1 MLPNIVVLLPVEILN
16 LISKFDVMAKFTK
29 EDALR
34 YHAEGRPGK
43 LEVVTTKPHSTQR
56 DLSLAYSPGVAHPCL
71 EIEKNFDD
79 IYKYT
84 SKGNL
89 VAVISNGTAV
99 LGLGDIGA
107 GAGKPVMEGKGFLF
121 KIFADIDVF
130 DIEVDTHDVDSLV
143 ETVKNISVTFGGI
156 NLEDIKAPE
165 CFEVEERLKREVSI
179 PLMHDD
185 QHGTAIICSAGI
197 INALELAGKN
207 LGDVRLVISGAGAAA
222 IACANL
228 IVSLGARKENMVMLD
243 SKGVIRRDR
252 NDLNKYKAAFATDL
266 DLHTLPEAMAGAD
279 IFLGLSLANLVSK
292 EMVRSMA
299 PNPIIFAMANPDPE
313 IPYDEAM
320 AAREDLIMG
329 TGRSDFP
336 NQVNNV
342 LGFPYIFRGALDV
355 RATCINEEMK
365 RAAVYALAGLAKEA
379 VPESVSKAYN
389 VKNLVFGKEYI
400 IPKPLDPRLISTVAP
415 AVAKAAIDSG
425 VARKPID
432 DWDQYK
438 LELSQRLGLDNQL
451 LHGIVVKAKQHPK
464 RIVFAEGNNPKVLRA
479 ANEVLHDGIAIPIL
493 LGNVAEIRQLITENH
508 FDLHTIS
515 IIDPHAKESD
525 EMRESFASLI
535 WEKRRRKGITLE
547 EANEL
552 TYNRNYFGIMMVD
565 TGEADAMISGVTSHY
580 GDVMSPALKLIGPKS
595 GLVHISS
602 MYIVLAKHG
611 PLFFADTSVNL
622 DPDVQT
628 LIETT
633 LLASEEVKKF
643 NIEPVIAMVSYS
655 NFGSVKS
662 SEHTRTLDR
671 VRQTIAFL
679 HQNHP
684 NLTVDG
690 EIQMN
695 FALNKEL
702 RSQKFPFTRLENRD
716 VNTIIFPNLTSGNI
730 AYKLMQEI
738 GGAEV
743 VGPILMGMKK
753 PIHVV
758 PMECSVREIVN
769 MATIA
774 VVDAQ

>member
-1 MLPNIVVLLPVEILN
+1 
-16 LISKFDVMAKFTK
+16 MAKITK

-43 LEVVTTKPHSTQR
+43 LEVVTTKPHTTQR

-71 EIEKNFDD
+71 EIERNFED
-79 IYKYT
+79 IYRYT

-130 DIEVDTHDVDSLV
+130 DIEVETKDIDQFV
-143 ETVKNISVTFGGI
+143 ETVKNIAVTFGGI

-165 CFEVEERLKREVSI
+165 CFEIEERLKREIQI

-197 INALELAGKN
+197 INALELAGKK
-207 LGDVRLVISGAGAAA
+207 LGDAKIVINGAGAAA
-222 IACANL
+222 IACAKL
-228 IVSLGARKENMVMLD
+228 IVSLGAKIENIVMLD
-243 SKGVIRRDR
+243 SKGVLRKDR
-252 NDLNKYKAAFATDL
+252 TDLNKYKLKFSTDL
-266 DLHTLPEAMAGAD
+266 DVNTLEDAMKGVD
-279 IFLGLSLANLVSK
+279 LFLGLSKANVVSK
-292 EMVRSMA
+292 EMVKSMA
-299 PNPIIFAMANPDPE
+299 NNPVIFAMANPDPE
-313 IPYDEAM
+313 ITYDEAM
-320 AAREDLIMG
+320 SVRDDLIMA

-342 LGFPYIFRGALDV
+342 LGFPFIFRGALDV

-365 RAAVYALAGLAKEA
+365 LAAVYALASLAREV
-379 VPESVSKAYN
+379 VPETVSKAYN
-389 VKNLVFGKEYI
+389 VTNLIFGKEYI
-400 IPKPLDPRLISTVAP
+400 IPKPLDPRLITTVAP
-415 AVAKAAIDSG
+415 AVARAAMESG
-425 VARKPID
+425 VARKPITE
-432 DWDQYK
+432 WEQYK

-451 LHGIVVKAKQHPK
+451 LHGIVIKAKQNPK
-464 RIVFAEGNNPKVLRA
+464 KVLFAEGNNLKVLRA
-479 ANEVLHDGIAIPIL
+479 ANEVLHDGIAFPIL
-493 LGNVAEIRQLITENH
+493 LGNVTEIKQLMADNHLDLINVTIVDPHSPETEEIR
-508 FDLHTIS
+508 
-515 IIDPHAKESD
+515 K
-525 EMRESFASLI
+525 SFAGLI
-535 WEKRRRKGITLE
+535 WQKRQRKGITME
-547 EANEL
+547 EAYEL
-552 TYNRNYFGIMMVD
+552 TFNRNYYGIMMVD
-565 TGEADAMISGVTSHY
+565 TGLADAMISGVTSHY
-580 GDVMSPALKLIGPKS
+580 GDVMSPALKLIGPKPNTN
-595 GLVHISS
+595 HISS
-602 MYIVLAKHG
+602 MYVVMTKRG
-611 PLFFADTSVNL
+611 PLFFADTTVNL
-622 DPDVQT
+622 DPEVQT

-633 LLASEEVKKF
+633 LLTAEEVRKF

-671 VRQTIAFL
+671 VRKTIAFF

-684 NLTVDG
+684 ELIVDG

-758 PMECSVREIVN
+758 PIECSVREIVN
-769 MATIA
+769 MTTIA

>member
-1 MLPNIVVLLPVEILN
+1 
-16 LISKFDVMAKFTK
+16 MAKITK

-43 LEVVTTKPHSTQR
+43 LEVVTTKPHTTQR

-71 EIEKNFDD
+71 EIEKNFED

-130 DIEVDTHDVDSLV
+130 DIEVETKDIDQFV
-143 ETVKNISVTFGGI
+143 ETVKNIAVTFGGI

-165 CFEVEERLKREVSI
+165 CFEIEERLKREIQI

-185 QHGTAIICSAGI
+185 QHGTAIICSAGM
-197 INALELAGKN
+197 INALELAGKK
-207 LGDVRLVISGAGAAA
+207 LGEAKIVINGAGAAA
-222 IACANL
+222 IACAKL
-228 IVSLGARKENMVMLD
+228 IVSLGAKRQNMVMLD
-243 SKGVIRRDR
+243 SKGVLRKDR
-252 NDLNKYKAAFATDL
+252 TDLNKYKMKFATTRDVR
-266 DLHTLPEAMAGAD
+266 TLEDAMKGAD
-279 IFLGLSLANLVSK
+279 IFLGLSQANLVSK
-292 EMVRSMA
+292 EMVKSMA
-299 PNPIIFAMANPDPE
+299 INPVIFAMANPDPE

-320 AAREDLIMG
+320 SVRDDLIMA
-329 TGRSDFP
+329 TGRSDYP

-342 LGFPYIFRGALDV
+342 LGFPFIFRGALDV

-365 RAAVYALAGLAKEA
+365 LAAVYALASLAKEV
-379 VPESVSKAYN
+379 VPETVSKAYN
-389 VKNLVFGKEYI
+389 VTNLIFGKDYI
-400 IPKPLDPRLISTVAP
+400 IPKPLDPRLITTVAP
-415 AVAKAAIDSG
+415 AVAKAAMESG
-425 VARKPID
+425 VARRPITE
-432 DWDQYK
+432 WEQYK

-451 LHGIVVKAKQHPK
+451 LHGIGIKAKQNPK
-464 RIVFAEGNNPKVLRA
+464 KVVFAEGNNLKVLRA
-479 ANEVLHDGIAIPIL
+479 ANEVLHDGIAFPVL
-493 LGNVAEIRQLITENH
+493 LGNVAEIKQLIADNH
-508 FDLHTIS
+508 LDLSNVPIV
-515 IIDPHAKESD
+515 DPHSPETEEIRK
-525 EMRESFASLI
+525 SFAGLI
-535 WEKRRRKGITLE
+535 WQKRQRKGITME
-547 EANEL
+547 EAYEL
-552 TYNRNYFGIMMVD
+552 TFNRNYYGIMMVD
-565 TGEADAMISGVTSHY
+565 TGLADAMISGVTSHY
-580 GDVMSPALKLIGPKS
+580 GDVMSPALKLIGPKPNTN
-595 GLVHISS
+595 HISS
-602 MYIVLAKHG
+602 MYVVMTKKG
-611 PLFFADTSVNL
+611 PIFFADTTVNL
-622 DPDVQT
+622 DPEVQT

-633 LLASEEVKKF
+633 LLTAEEVRKF

-684 NLTVDG
+684 ELIVDG

-695 FALNKEL
+695 FALNKEM

-758 PMECSVREIVN
+758 PIECSVREIVN
-769 MATIA
+769 MTTIA

>member
-1 MLPNIVVLLPVEILN
+1 
-16 LISKFDVMAKFTK
+16 MAKITK

-43 LEVVTTKPHSTQR
+43 LEVVTTKPHTTQR

-71 EIEKNFDD
+71 EIEKNFED

-130 DIEVDTHDVDSLV
+130 DIEVETKDIDQFI
-143 ETVKNISVTFGGI
+143 ETVKNIAVTFGGI

-165 CFEVEERLKREVSI
+165 CFEIEERLKREIHI

-197 INALELAGKN
+197 INALELAGKKLDEAKIVMN
-207 LGDVRLVISGAGAAA
+207 GAGAAA
-222 IACANL
+222 IACAKL
-228 IVSLGARKENMVMLD
+228 IVSLGAKNENMVMLD
-243 SKGVIRRDR
+243 SKGVLRKDR
-252 NDLNKYKAAFATDL
+252 TDLNKYKAEFATDR
-266 DLHTLPEAMAGAD
+266 DINTLQDAMNGAD
-279 IFLGLSLANLVSK
+279 IFLGLSQANLVSK
-292 EMVRSMA
+292 EMVKSMA
-299 PNPIIFAMANPDPE
+299 KDPIIFAMANPDPE

-320 AAREDLIMG
+320 SVRDDLIMA

-342 LGFPYIFRGALDV
+342 LGFPFIFRGALDV

-365 RAAVYALAGLAKEA
+365 LAAVYALASLAKEV
-379 VPESVSKAYN
+379 VPETVSKAYN
-389 VKNLVFGKEYI
+389 VTNLIFGKDYI

-415 AVAKAAIDSG
+415 AVAKAAMESG
-425 VARKPID
+425 VARKPVA

-451 LHGIVVKAKQHPK
+451 LHGIVIKAKQNPK
-464 RIVFAEGNNPKVLRA
+464 KVVFAEGNNLKILRA
-479 ANEVLHDGIAIPIL
+479 ANQVLHDGIAFPIL
-493 LGNVAEIRQLITENH
+493 LGNVGEIRQLIADNQL
-508 FDLHTIS
+508 DLITTP
-515 IIDPHAKESD
+515 IIDPHSTETEEIRK
-525 EMRESFASLI
+525 SFAELI
-535 WEKRRRKGITLE
+535 WKKRQRKGITME
-547 EANEL
+547 EAYEL
-552 TYNRNYFGIMMVD
+552 TFNRNYYGIMMVD
-565 TGEADAMISGVTSHY
+565 TGLADAMISGITSHY
-580 GDVMSPALKLIGPKS
+580 GDVMSPALKLIGPKPNTK
-595 GLVHISS
+595 HISS
-602 MYIVLAKHG
+602 MYVVITKRG
-611 PLFFADTSVNL
+611 PLFFADTTVNL

-628 LIETT
+628 LIEIT
-633 LLASEEVKKF
+633 LLTAEEVRKF

-684 NLTVDG
+684 ELIVDG

-695 FALNKEL
+695 FALNKEM
-702 RSQKFPFTRLENRD
+702 RSQKFPFTRLENRE

-758 PMECSVREIVN
+758 PIECSVREIVN
-769 MATIA
+769 MTTIA

>member
-1 MLPNIVVLLPVEILN
+1 
-16 LISKFDVMAKFTK
+16 MAKITK

-43 LEVVTTKPHSTQR
+43 LEVVTTKPHTTQR

-71 EIEKNFDD
+71 EIEKNFED

-107 GAGKPVMEGKGFLF
+107 GAGKPVMEGKGFLC

-130 DIEVDTHDVDSLV
+130 DIEVETKDIDQFI
-143 ETVKNISVTFGGI
+143 ETVKNIAVTFGGI

-165 CFEVEERLKREVSI
+165 CFEIEERLKREIHI

-197 INALELAGKN
+197 INALELAGKKLDEAKIVMN
-207 LGDVRLVISGAGAAA
+207 GAGAAA
-222 IACANL
+222 IACAKL
-228 IVSLGARKENMVMLD
+228 IVSLGAKKENMVMLD
-243 SKGVIRRDR
+243 SKGVLRKDR
-252 NDLNKYKAAFATDL
+252 TDLNKYKAEFATDR
-266 DLHTLPEAMAGAD
+266 DVNTLQDAMNDAD
-279 IFLGLSLANLVSK
+279 IFLGLSQANLVSK
-292 EMVRSMA
+292 EMVKSMA
-299 PNPIIFAMANPDPE
+299 KNPIIFAMANPDPE

-320 AAREDLIMG
+320 SVRDDLIMA

-342 LGFPYIFRGALDV
+342 LGFPFIFRGALDV

-365 RAAVYALAGLAKEA
+365 LAAVYALASLAKEV
-379 VPESVSKAYN
+379 VPETVSKAYN
-389 VKNLVFGKEYI
+389 VANLIFGKEYI
-400 IPKPLDPRLISTVAP
+400 IPKPLDPRLITTVAP
-415 AVAKAAIDSG
+415 AVAKAAMESG
-425 VARKPID
+425 VARKPIE

-451 LHGIVVKAKQHPK
+451 FHGIVIKAKQNPK
-464 RIVFAEGNNPKVLRA
+464 KVVFAEGNNLKILRA
-479 ANEVLHDGIAIPIL
+479 ANEVLHEGIALPVL
-493 LGNVAEIRQLITENH
+493 LGNAEEIKQIIADNH
-508 FDLHTIS
+508 LDLNNVP
-515 IIDPHAKESD
+515 IIDPHSTETEEIRK
-525 EMRESFASLI
+525 SFAELI
-535 WEKRRRKGITLE
+535 WKKRQRKGITME
-547 EANEL
+547 EAYEL
-552 TYNRNYFGIMMVD
+552 TFNRNYYGIMMVD
-565 TGEADAMISGVTSHY
+565 TGLADAMISGITSHY
-580 GDVMSPALKLIGPKS
+580 GDVMSPALKLIGPKQNIN
-595 GLVHISS
+595 HISS
-602 MYIVLAKHG
+602 MYVVMTKRG
-611 PLFFADTSVNL
+611 PLFFADTTVNL

-628 LIETT
+628 LIEIT
-633 LLASEEVKKF
+633 LLTAEEVRKF

-684 NLTVDG
+684 ELIVDG

-695 FALNKEL
+695 FALNKEM
-702 RSQKFPFTRLENRD
+702 RSQKFPFTQLENRD

-758 PMECSVREIVN
+758 PIECSVREIVN
-769 MATIA
+769 MTTIA

>member
-1 MLPNIVVLLPVEILN
+1 
-16 LISKFDVMAKFTK
+16 MAKITK
-29 EDALR
+29 EDALN
-34 YHAEGRPGK
+34 YHSEGRPGK
-43 LEVVTTKPHSTQR
+43 LEVVTTKPHTTQR

-71 EIEKNFDD
+71 EIEKNFED

-130 DIEVDTHDVDSLV
+130 DIEVETKDIDKFV
-143 ETVKNISVTFGGI
+143 ETVKNIAVTFGGI

-165 CFEVEERLKREVSI
+165 CFEIEERLKREIRI

-197 INALELAGKN
+197 INALELAGKKLN
-207 LGDVRLVISGAGAAA
+207 EAKIVVNGAGASA
-222 IACANL
+222 IACTKL
-228 IVSLGARKENMVMLD
+228 IVSLGATKENIVMLD
-243 SKGVIRRDR
+243 SKGAIRTDRD
-252 NDLNKYKAAFATDL
+252 DLNKYKIEFATNRDVRNL
-266 DLHTLPEAMAGAD
+266 EEAMNGAD
-279 IFLGLSLANLVSK
+279 IFLGLSKANVVSK
-292 EMVRSMA
+292 EMVKSMSK
-299 PNPIIFAMANPDPE
+299 NPIVFAMANPDPE

-320 AAREDLIMG
+320 SVREDLIMA

-342 LGFPYIFRGALDV
+342 LGFPFIFRGALDV

-365 RAAVYALAGLAKEA
+365 LAAVYALAGLAKEA

-389 VKNLVFGKEYI
+389 VKNLIFGKEYI
-400 IPKPLDPRLISTVAP
+400 IPKPLDPRLITTVAP
-415 AVAKAAIDSG
+415 AVAKAAMESG
-425 VARKPID
+425 VARNPIE

-438 LELSQRLGLDNQL
+438 FELSQRLGLDNHL
-451 LHGIVVKAKQHPK
+451 FHGIVIKAKQNPK
-464 RIVFAEGNNPKVLRA
+464 KIVFPEGNNLKILRA
-479 ANEVLHDGIAIPIL
+479 ASEVLHDGIAIPVL
-493 LGNVAEIRQLITENH
+493 LGNLDEIRQLIAENH
-508 FDLHTIS
+508 LDLNNTQ
-515 IIDPHAKESD
+515 IIDPRNIGND
-525 EMRESFASLI
+525 EIRNSFAELI
-535 WEKRRRKGITLE
+535 WQKRQRKGITLE
-547 EANEL
+547 EAYEL
-552 TYNRNYFGIMMVD
+552 TFNRNYYGIMMVD
-565 TGEADAMISGVTSHY
+565 TGLADAMISGVTSHY
-580 GDVMSPALKLIGPKS
+580 GEVMSPALKLIGPMPN
-595 GLVHISS
+595 LNHISS
-602 MYIVLAKHG
+602 MYIIMTKRR
-611 PLFFADTSVNL
+611 PLFFADTTVNL

-628 LIETT
+628 LVETT
-633 LLASEEVKKF
+633 LLTADEVRKF

-671 VRQTIAFL
+671 VRQAIAFL

-684 NLTVDG
+684 ELIVDG

-758 PMECSVREIVN
+758 PIECSVREIVN

>member
-1 MLPNIVVLLPVEILN
+1 
-16 LISKFDVMAKFTK
+16 MAKITK

-130 DIEVDTHDVDSLV
+130 DIEIDNKNVDAIV
-143 ETVKNISVTFGGI
+143 ETVKNIAVTFGGI
-156 NLEDIKAPE
+156 NLEDFKAPE
-165 CFEVEERLKREVSI
+165 CFEIEERLKREVQI

-197 INALELAGKN
+197 INALELSGKK
-207 LGDVRLVISGAGAAA
+207 LDEAKIVISGAGAAA

-228 IVSLGARKENMVMLD
+228 IVSLGAKKENLIMLD
-243 SKGVIRRDR
+243 SKGAIRADR
-252 NDLNKYKAAFATDL
+252 TDLNKYKAVFVTQRDVR
-266 DLHTLPEAMAGAD
+266 TLAEAMAGSD
-279 IFLGLSLANLVSK
+279 IFLGLSQANLVSK
-292 EMVRSMA
+292 EMVKSMA
-299 PNPIIFAMANPDPE
+299 KNPIIFAMANPDPE

-320 AAREDLIMG
+320 SVRDDLIMA

-365 RAAVYALAGLAKEA
+365 LAAVYALASLAKEA

-389 VKNLVFGKEYI
+389 VMSLVFGKDYI

-415 AVAKAAIDSG
+415 AVAKAAMDSG
-425 VARKPID
+425 VARKPIT

-438 LELSQRLGLDNQL
+438 LELSQRMGLDNQL
-451 LHGIVVKAKQHPK
+451 LHGLVIKAKQNPK
-464 RIVFAEGNNPKVLRA
+464 TIVFAEGNNPKILRA
-479 ANEVLHDGIAIPIL
+479 ANEVLHDGIAHPVL
-493 LGNVAEIRQLITENH
+493 LGNVDEIKQLIAENH
-508 FDLHTIS
+508 FDFKNVS
-515 IIDPHAKESD
+515 IIDPHSKENTD
-525 EMRESFASLI
+525 IRNSFAGLI
-535 WEKRRRKGITLE
+535 WEKRRRKGVTLE
-547 EANEL
+547 EAYEL
-552 TYNRNYFGIMMVD
+552 TFNRNYFGIMMVD
-565 TGEADAMISGVTSHY
+565 TGMTDAMISGVTSHY
-580 GDVMSPALKLIGPKS
+580 GDVMSPALRLIGPRPN
-595 GLVHISS
+595 LNHISS
-602 MYIVLAKHG
+602 MYIVMTKKG
-611 PLFFADTSVNL
+611 PLFLADTTVNL

-633 LLASEEVKKF
+633 LLTADEVRKF

-662 SEHTRTLDR
+662 SEQTRTLDR
-671 VRQTIAFL
+671 VRQTVDFL
-679 HQNHP
+679 HKNHP
-684 NLTVDG
+684 ELVVDG

-730 AYKLMQEI
+730 AYKLIQEI

-743 VGPILMGMKK
+743 IGPILMGMKK

-758 PMECSVREIVN
+758 PTECSVREIVN
-769 MATIA
+769 MITIA

>member
-1 MLPNIVVLLPVEILN
+1 
-16 LISKFDVMAKFTK
+16 MAKITK

-43 LEVVTTKPHSTQR
+43 LEVVTTKPHTTQR

-130 DIEVDTHDVDSLV
+130 DIEVDTKDIDKFV
-143 ETVKNISVTFGGI
+143 ETVKNIAVTFGGI

-165 CFEVEERLKREVSI
+165 CFEIEERLKGELQI

-185 QHGTAIICSAGI
+185 QHGTAIISSAGI
-197 INALELAGKN
+197 INSLELSGKKLN
-207 LGDVRLVISGAGAAA
+207 EAIIVINGAGAAA
-222 IACANL
+222 IACTKL
-228 IVSLGARKENMVMLD
+228 IVSLGAKLENIIMLD
-243 SKGVIRRDR
+243 SKGAIRKDR
-252 NDLNKYKAAFATDL
+252 TDLNKYKIEFATDRNVR
-266 DLHTLPEAMAGAD
+266 TLSDALTGAD
-279 IFLGLSLANLVSK
+279 IFMGLSQANLVSQ

-299 PNPIIFAMANPDPE
+299 KNPIIFAMANPDPE
-313 IPYDEAM
+313 ISYDEAM
-320 AAREDLIMG
+320 ASRTDLIMA
-329 TGRSDFP
+329 TGRSDYP

-365 RAAVYALAGLAKEA
+365 LAAVYALASLAKEP

-389 VKNLVFGKEYI
+389 VKNLIFGKDYI
-400 IPKPLDPRLISTVAP
+400 IPKPLDPRLLTTVAP
-415 AVAKAAIDSG
+415 AVAKAAMDSG
-425 VARKPID
+425 VARKPIA

-451 LHGIVVKAKQHPK
+451 FHGIVIKAKQNPK
-464 RIVFAEGNNPKVLRA
+464 KIVFAEGNNLKILRA
-479 ANEVLHDGIAIPIL
+479 ANEVLHEGIAIPVL
-493 LGNVAEIRQLITENH
+493 LGNVEEIKQLIAENH
-508 FDLHTIS
+508 LDLNGTQ
-515 IIDPHAKESD
+515 IIDPHSGENEKI
-525 EMRESFASLI
+525 RKSFAELI
-535 WEKRRRKGITLE
+535 YSKRQRKGITMA
-547 EANEL
+547 EAYEL
-552 TYNRNYFGIMMVD
+552 TFNRNYYGIMMVD
-565 TGEADAMISGVTSHY
+565 EGLADAMISGVTSHY
-580 GDVMSPALKLIGPKS
+580 GDVISPALKLIGP
-595 GLVHISS
+595 GPNLNHISS
-602 MYIVLAKHG
+602 MNIVMTKRG
-611 PLFFADTSVNL
+611 PLFFADTTVNI

-633 LLASEEVKKF
+633 LLTAEEVRKF

-655 NFGSVKS
+655 NFGSVPS
-662 SEHTRTLDR
+662 SEHTRTLER

-679 HQNHP
+679 HKNHP
-684 NLTVDG
+684 ELIVDG

-716 VNTIIFPNLTSGNI
+716 VNTIIFPSLTAGNI
-730 AYKLMQEI
+730 AFKMMYEI

-758 PMECSVREIVN
+758 PTECSVREIVN
-769 MATIA
+769 MTTIA

>member
-1 MLPNIVVLLPVEILN
+1 
-16 LISKFDVMAKFTK
+16 MAKITK

-130 DIEVDTHDVDSLV
+130 DIEVDTHNVDALV
-143 ETVKNISVTFGGI
+143 ETVKNIAVTFGGI

-197 INALELAGKN
+197 MNALELAGKKLN
-207 LGDVRLVISGAGAAA
+207 EAKIVISGAGAAA

-243 SKGVIRRDR
+243 SKGAIRADR
-252 NDLNKYKAAFATDL
+252 TDLNKYKAAFATNRNIR
-266 DLHTLPEAMAGAD
+266 TLPEAMKDAD
-279 IFLGLSLANLVSK
+279 IFLGLSQANLVSK
-292 EMVRSMA
+292 DMVRSMA
-299 PNPIIFAMANPDPE
+299 ANPVIFAMANPDPE

-320 AAREDLIMG
+320 EARSDLIMG

-365 RAAVYALAGLAKEA
+365 LAAAYALANLAKEV

-389 VKNLVFGKEYI
+389 VTNLIFGKEYI
-400 IPKPLDPRLISTVAP
+400 IPKPLDPRLIYTVAP
-415 AVAKAAIDSG
+415 AVAKAAMDTG
-425 VARKPID
+425 VARKPIE
-432 DWDQYK
+432 DWEQYK
-438 LELSQRLGLDNQL
+438 LELSQRLGLENQL
-451 LHGIVVKAKQHPK
+451 LHGLVIKARQNPK
-464 RIVFAEGNNPKVLRA
+464 KVVFAEGNNPKVLRA

-493 LGNVAEIRQLITENH
+493 LGNEKEIRQLIAENH
-508 FDLHTIS
+508 FELNS
-515 IIDPHAKESD
+515 VEIIDTHSAEVA
-525 EMRESFASLI
+525 ETRNLFASLI
-535 WEKRRRKGITLE
+535 WEKRRRKGITQE

-552 TYNRNYFGIMMVD
+552 TFNRNYFGILMVD
-565 TGEADAMISGVTSHY
+565 TGFADAMISGVTSHY
-580 GDVMSPALKLIGPKS
+580 GDVVSPALKIIGPRP
-595 GLVHISS
+595 GLNHISS
-602 MYIVLAKHG
+602 MYIVMTKRG
-611 PLFFADTSVNL
+611 PLFFADTTVNL

-628 LIETT
+628 LVETT
-633 LLASEEVKKF
+633 LLTSEEVKKF

-671 VRQTIAFL
+671 VRQTIAYL
-679 HQNHP
+679 HENHP
-684 NLTVDG
+684 DLCVDG

-743 VGPILMGMKK
+743 VGPILMGMEK

-769 MATIA
+769 MTTIA

>member
-1 MLPNIVVLLPVEILN
+1 
-16 LISKFDVMAKFTK
+16 MAKITK

-34 YHAEGRPGK
+34 YHTEGRPGK
-43 LEVVTTKPHSTQR
+43 LEVVPTKPHTTQR
-56 DLSLAYSPGVAHPCL
+56 DLSLAYSPGVAYPCL
-71 EIEKNFDD
+71 EINQNFED

-107 GAGKPVMEGKGFLF
+107 GAGKPVMEGKGLLF

-130 DIEVDTHDVDSLV
+130 DIEVETHDIDQFV
-143 ETVKNISVTFGGI
+143 ETVKNIAVTFGGI

-165 CFEVEERLKREVSI
+165 CFEVEERLKREIQI

-197 INALELAGKN
+197 INALELAGKK
-207 LGDVRLVISGAGAAA
+207 LDESKIVINGAGAAA
-222 IACANL
+222 IACAKL
-228 IVSLGARKENMVMLD
+228 ILSLGAKRDHIVMLD
-243 SKGVIRRDR
+243 SKGVLRKDR
-252 NDLNKYKAAFATDL
+252 TDLNKYKIEFATGQDMN
-266 DLHTLPEAMAGAD
+266 TLEEAMSGAD
-279 IFLGLSLANLVSK
+279 IFLGLSKANVVSR

-299 PNPIIFAMANPDPE
+299 KNPIVFAMANPDPE
-313 IPYDEAM
+313 ISYDEAM
-320 AAREDLIMG
+320 SSRDDLIMA

-365 RAAVYALAGLAKEA
+365 LAAVCALASLAKEA
-379 VPESVSKAYN
+379 VPETVSKAYN
-389 VKNLVFGKEYI
+389 VTNLVFGKDYI

-415 AVAKAAIDSG
+415 AVAKAAMESG

-432 DWDQYK
+432 DWNQYK

-451 LHGIVVKAKQHPK
+451 FHGIVVKAKQNPK
-464 RIVFAEGNNPKVLRA
+464 KIVFAEGNNLKVLRA
-479 ANEVLHDGIAIPIL
+479 ANEVFHDGIALPVL
-493 LGNVAEIRQLITENH
+493 LGNAEEIKQLIAIH
-508 FDLHTIS
+508 HLDLIKTP
-515 IIDPHAKESD
+515 IIDPHSAEAD
-525 EMRESFASLI
+525 DLRNSFAGLI
-535 WEKRRRKGITLE
+535 WKKRQRKGITLE
-547 EANEL
+547 EAYEL
-552 TYNRNYFGIMMVD
+552 TFNRNYFGILMVD
-565 TGEADAMISGVTSHY
+565 TGLADAMISGVTSHY
-580 GDVMSPALKLIGPKS
+580 GDVISPALRLIGPRPN
-595 GLVHISS
+595 LNHISS
-602 MYIVLAKHG
+602 MYVVMTKKG
-611 PLFFADTSVNL
+611 PLFFADTTVNL
-622 DPDVQT
+622 DPDIQT
-628 LIETT
+628 LVETT
-633 LLASEEVKKF
+633 LLTAEEVRKF

-662 SEHTRTLDR
+662 SEHTRSLDR
-671 VRQTIAFL
+671 VRQTIAIL
-679 HQNHP
+679 HKDHP
-684 NLTVDG
+684 ELTVDG

-702 RSQKFPFTRLENRD
+702 RSQKFPFTLLENRD

-730 AYKLMQEI
+730 AYKMMQEI

-743 VGPILMGMKK
+743 VGPILMGMNK

-758 PMECSVREIVN
+758 PTECSVREIVN
-769 MATIA
+769 MTTIA

>member
-1 MLPNIVVLLPVEILN
+1 
-16 LISKFDVMAKFTK
+16 MAKITK

-43 LEVVTTKPHSTQR
+43 LEVVTTKPHTTQR

-71 EIEKNFDD
+71 EIEKNFED
-79 IYKYT
+79 IYRYT

-130 DIEVDTHDVDSLV
+130 DIEVETKDIDQFV
-143 ETVKNISVTFGGI
+143 ETVKNIAVTFGGI

-165 CFEVEERLKREVSI
+165 CFEIEERLKREIQI

-197 INALELAGKN
+197 INALELAGKK
-207 LGDVRLVISGAGAAA
+207 LGDAKIVINGAGAAA

-228 IVSLGARKENMVMLD
+228 IVSLGAKIENIVMLD
-243 SKGVIRRDR
+243 SKGVLRKDR
-252 NDLNKYKAAFATDL
+252 TDLNKYKLKFSTDL
-266 DLHTLPEAMAGAD
+266 DVNTLEDAMKGVD
-279 IFLGLSLANLVSK
+279 LFLGLSKANVVTK
-292 EMVRSMA
+292 EMVNSMA
-299 PNPIIFAMANPDPE
+299 NNPVIFAMANPDPE
-313 IPYDEAM
+313 ITYDEAM
-320 AAREDLIMG
+320 SVRDDLIMA

-342 LGFPYIFRGALDV
+342 LGFPFIFRGALDV

-365 RAAVYALAGLAKEA
+365 LAAVYALASLAREV
-379 VPESVSKAYN
+379 VPETVSKAYN
-389 VKNLVFGKEYI
+389 VPNLIFGKEYI
-400 IPKPLDPRLISTVAP
+400 IPKPLDPRLITTVAP
-415 AVAKAAIDSG
+415 AVARAAMESG
-425 VARKPID
+425 VARRPIE
-432 DWDQYK
+432 DWEQYK

-451 LHGIVVKAKQHPK
+451 LHGIVIKAKQNPK
-464 RIVFAEGNNPKVLRA
+464 KVVFAEGNNLKVLRA
-479 ANEVLHDGIAIPIL
+479 ANEVLHDGIAFPIL
-493 LGNVAEIRQLITENH
+493 LGSVAEIKQLIADNH
-508 FDLHTIS
+508 LDLNNVPIV
-515 IIDPHAKESD
+515 DPHSPETEEIRK
-525 EMRESFASLI
+525 SFAGLI
-535 WEKRRRKGITLE
+535 WQKRQRKGITME
-547 EANEL
+547 EAYEL
-552 TYNRNYFGIMMVD
+552 TFNRNYYGIMMVD
-565 TGEADAMISGVTSHY
+565 TGLADAMISGVTSHY
-580 GDVMSPALKLIGPKS
+580 GDVMSPALKLIGPKPNTN
-595 GLVHISS
+595 HISS
-602 MYIVLAKHG
+602 MYVVMTKKG
-611 PLFFADTSVNL
+611 PLFFADTTVNL
-622 DPDVQT
+622 DPEVQT

-633 LLASEEVKKF
+633 LLTAEEVRKF

-671 VRQTIAFL
+671 VRKTIAFL

-684 NLTVDG
+684 ELIVDG

-702 RSQKFPFTRLENRD
+702 RSRKFPFTRLENRD

-730 AYKLMQEI
+730 AFKLMQEI
-738 GGAEV
+738 GGTEV
-743 VGPILMGMKK
+743 VDPILMGMKK

-758 PMECSVREIVN
+758 PIECSVREIVN
-769 MATIA
+769 MTTIA

>member
-1 MLPNIVVLLPVEILN
+1 
-16 LISKFDVMAKFTK
+16 MAKITK

-71 EIEKNFDD
+71 EIEKNFED

-130 DIEVDTHDVDSLV
+130 DIEVETKDIDQFV
-143 ETVKNISVTFGGI
+143 ETVKNIAVTFGGI
-156 NLEDIKAPE
+156 NLEDMKAPE
-165 CFEVEERLKREVSI
+165 CFEIEERLKREIQI

-197 INALELAGKN
+197 LNALELSGKKLN
-207 LGDVRLVISGAGAAA
+207 EVKIVMNGAGAAA

-228 IVSLGARKENMVMLD
+228 IVSLGAKIENIVMLD
-243 SKGVIRRDR
+243 SKGVLRKDR
-252 NDLNKYKAAFATDL
+252 TDLNNYKLKFATAL
-266 DLHTLPEAMAGAD
+266 DVRTLDDALKGAD
-279 IFLGLSLANLVSK
+279 LFLGLSKADVVTK
-292 EMVRSMA
+292 EMVKSMA
-299 PNPIIFAMANPDPE
+299 KNPIIFAMANPDPE
-313 IPYDEAM
+313 ITYDEAM
-320 AAREDLIMG
+320 SVRDDLIMA

-365 RAAVYALAGLAKEA
+365 LAAVYALASLAKEV
-379 VPESVSKAYN
+379 VPETVSKAYN
-389 VKNLVFGKEYI
+389 VTNLIFGRDYI
-400 IPKPLDPRLISTVAP
+400 IPKPLDPRLITTVAP
-415 AVAKAAIDSG
+415 AVARAAMESG
-425 VARKPID
+425 VARRPIE
-432 DWDQYK
+432 DWGQYK

-451 LHGIVVKAKQHPK
+451 LHGIVIKAKQNPK
-464 RIVFAEGNNPKVLRA
+464 KVVFAEGNNLKVLRA
-479 ANEVLHDGIAIPIL
+479 ANEVLHDGIAFPIL
-493 LGNVAEIRQLITENH
+493 LGNVAEIKQLIADNH
-508 FDLHTIS
+508 LDLNSVPIL
-515 IIDPHAKESD
+515 DPHSPETEDIRK
-525 EMRESFASLI
+525 SFAGLI
-535 WEKRRRKGITLE
+535 WQKRQRKGLTLE
-547 EANEL
+547 EAYEL
-552 TYNRNYFGIMMVD
+552 TFNRNYYGIMMVD
-565 TGEADAMISGVTSHY
+565 TGLADAMISGVTSHY
-580 GDVMSPALKLIGPKS
+580 GDVMSPALKLIGPKPNTN
-595 GLVHISS
+595 HISS
-602 MYIVLAKHG
+602 MYVVMTKKG
-611 PLFFADTSVNL
+611 PLFFADTTVNL
-622 DPDVQT
+622 DPEVQT

-633 LLASEEVKKF
+633 LLTAEEVRKF

-671 VRQTIAFL
+671 VRKTIAFL

-684 NLTVDG
+684 ELIVDG

-695 FALNKEL
+695 FALNKEM
-702 RSQKFPFTRLENRD
+702 RSQKFPFTQLENRD

-758 PMECSVREIVN
+758 PIECSVREIVN
-769 MATIA
+769 MTTIA

>member
-1 MLPNIVVLLPVEILN
+1 
-16 LISKFDVMAKFTK
+16 MAKITK

-34 YHAEGRPGK
+34 YHFEGRPGK
-43 LEVVTTKPHSTQR
+43 LEVITTKPHTTQR

-84 SKGNL
+84 AKGNL

-130 DIEVDTHDVDSLV
+130 DIEVDTKNIDQFVD
-143 ETVKNISVTFGGI
+143 TVKNIAVTFGGI

-165 CFEVEERLKREVSI
+165 CFEIEERLKRELQI

-185 QHGTAIICSAGI
+185 QHGTAIISSAGI
-197 INALELAGKN
+197 INSLELSGKKLN
-207 LGDVRLVISGAGAAA
+207 EAKMVINGAGASA
-222 IACANL
+222 IACSKL
-228 IVSLGARKENMVMLD
+228 IVSLGARRENMVMLD
-243 SKGVIRRDR
+243 SKGVLRKDR
-252 NDLNKYKAAFATDL
+252 TDLNKYKTEFATDR
-266 DLHTLPEAMAGAD
+266 DIRTLAEAMKGAD
-279 IFLGLSLANLVSK
+279 IFLGLSQANIVSK
-292 EMVRSMA
+292 EMVQSMA
-299 PNPIIFAMANPDPE
+299 KNPIVFAMANPDPE
-313 IPYDEAM
+313 IPYDDAM
-320 AAREDLIMG
+320 SSRDDLIMA
-329 TGRSDFP
+329 TGRSDYP

-365 RAAVYALAGLAKEA
+365 LAAVYALAGLAKEA

-389 VKNLVFGKEYI
+389 VQNLIFGKDYI
-400 IPKPLDPRLISTVAP
+400 IPKPLDPRLLTTVAP
-415 AVAKAAIDSG
+415 AVAKAAMDSG
-425 VARKPID
+425 VARKPIE
-432 DWDQYK
+432 DWNQYK
-438 LELSQRLGLDNQL
+438 LELGQRLGLDNQL
-451 LHGIVVKAKQHPK
+451 FHGIVIKAKQNPK
-464 RIVFAEGNNPKVLRA
+464 KVVFAEGNNLKVLRA
-479 ANEVLHDGIAIPIL
+479 ANELFHEGIAIPVL
-493 LGNVAEIRQLITENH
+493 LGNVDEIKQLIAENH
-508 FDLHTIS
+508 LDLNGTPIY
-515 IIDPHAKESD
+515 DPHSISSNEL
-525 EMRESFASLI
+525 RRSFADLI
-535 WEKRRRKGITLE
+535 WKKRQRKGVNLE
-547 EANEL
+547 EAYEL
-552 TYNRNYFGIMMVD
+552 TFNRNYFGIMMVD
-565 TGEADAMISGVTSHY
+565 TGLADAMISGVTSHY
-580 GDVMSPALKLIGPKS
+580 GDVMSPALRLIGPKP
-595 GLVHISS
+595 GIKHISS
-602 MYIVLAKHG
+602 VYIVMTKRG
-611 PLFFADTSVNL
+611 PLFFADTTVNL

-633 LLASEEVKKF
+633 LLTADQVKKF

-655 NFGSVKS
+655 NFGSVPS
-662 SEHTRTLDR
+662 TEHTRTLDR
-671 VRQTIAFL
+671 VRQSVEFL

-684 NLTVDG
+684 ELIVDG

-730 AYKLMQEI
+730 AYKMMYEI

-743 VGPILMGMKK
+743 VGPILMGMNK
-753 PIHVV
+753 PILVV
-758 PMECSVREIVN
+758 PTECSVREIVN
-769 MATIA
+769 MTTIA

>member
-1 MLPNIVVLLPVEILN
+1 
-16 LISKFDVMAKFTK
+16 MAKLTK

-34 YHAEGRPGK
+34 YHTEGRPGK
-43 LEVVTTKPHSTQR
+43 LEVVPTKPHTTQR
-56 DLSLAYSPGVAHPCL
+56 DLSLAYSPGVAYPCL
-71 EIEKNFDD
+71 EINQNFED

-107 GAGKPVMEGKGFLF
+107 GAGKPVMEGKGLLF

-130 DIEVDTHDVDSLV
+130 DIEVETKDIDRFV
-143 ETVKNISVTFGGI
+143 ETVKNIAVTFGGI

-165 CFEVEERLKREVSI
+165 CFEIEERLKREIQI

-197 INALELAGKN
+197 INALELSGKKLN
-207 LGDVRLVISGAGAAA
+207 EAKIVINGAGAAA

-228 IVSLGARKENMVMLD
+228 IVSLGANRKNMVMLD
-243 SKGVIRRDR
+243 SKGVLRKDR
-252 NDLNKYKAAFATDL
+252 TDLNKYKMEFVTDR
-266 DLHTLPEAMAGAD
+266 DVRTLAEAMNGAD
-279 IFLGLSLANLVSK
+279 IFLGLSQANVVSK
-292 EMVRSMA
+292 EMVQSMA
-299 PNPIIFAMANPDPE
+299 KNPIVFAMANPNPE
-313 IPYDEAM
+313 ITYEEAM
-320 AAREDLIMG
+320 SSRDDLIMA
-329 TGRSDFP
+329 TGRSDYP

-365 RAAVYALAGLAKEA
+365 LAAVYALAGLAKEV
-379 VPESVSKAYN
+379 VPETVSKAYN
-389 VKNLVFGKEYI
+389 VMNLIFGKDYI
-400 IPKPLDPRLISTVAP
+400 IPKPLDPRLITTVAP
-415 AVAKAAIDSG
+415 AVAKAAMESG
-425 VARKPID
+425 VARRPIH
-432 DWDQYK
+432 DWNQYK

-451 LHGIVVKAKQHPK
+451 FHGIVIKAKQNPK
-464 RIVFAEGNNPKVLRA
+464 KIVFAEGNNLKVLRA
-479 ANEVLHDGIAIPIL
+479 ANEVLHEGIALPVL
-493 LGNVAEIRQLITENH
+493 LGNKEEIKQLIADNH
-508 FDLHTIS
+508 LDLNNTS
-515 IIDPHAKESD
+515 IIDPHSNRSD
-525 EMRESFASLI
+525 ETRKSFAELI
-535 WEKRRRKGITLE
+535 WKKRQRKGVTLE
-547 EANEL
+547 EAYEL
-552 TYNRNYFGIMMVD
+552 TFHRNYYGIMMVD
-565 TGEADAMISGVTSHY
+565 TGLADAMISGVTSHY
-580 GDVMSPALKLIGPKS
+580 GDVMSPALKLIGPKPNIN
-595 GLVHISS
+595 HISS
-602 MYIVLAKHG
+602 MYIVMTKKG
-611 PLFFADTSVNL
+611 PLFFADTTVNL

-633 LLASEEVKKF
+633 LMTADEVRKF

-655 NFGSVKS
+655 NFGSVQS

-684 NLTVDG
+684 ELIVDG

-702 RSQKFPFTRLENRD
+702 RSQKFPFSRLENRD

-730 AYKLMQEI
+730 AYKMMYEI

-758 PMECSVREIVN
+758 PIECSVREIVH
-769 MATIA
+769 MTTIA

>member
-1 MLPNIVVLLPVEILN
+1 MTKI
-16 LISKFDVMAKFTK
+16 TK

-34 YHAEGRPGK
+34 YHTEGRPGK
-43 LEVVTTKPHSTQR
+43 LEVVTTKPHTTQR
-56 DLSLAYSPGVAHPCL
+56 DLSLAYSPGVAYPCL
-71 EIEKNFDD
+71 EINQNFDD

-130 DIEVDTHDVDSLV
+130 DIEVDTKDIDQFVQ
-143 ETVKNISVTFGGI
+143 TVKNIAVTFGGI

-165 CFEVEERLKREVSI
+165 CFEIEERLKRELQI

-185 QHGTAIICSAGI
+185 QHGTAIISSAGI
-197 INALELAGKN
+197 INSLELSGKKLN
-207 LGDVRLVISGAGAAA
+207 DAKIVINGAGAAA
-222 IACANL
+222 IACTKL
-228 IVSLGARKENMVMLD
+228 IISLGANRENIIMLD
-243 SKGVIRRDR
+243 SKGALRKDR
-252 NDLNKYKAAFATDL
+252 TDLNKYKIEFATNRDVK
-266 DLHTLPEAMAGAD
+266 TLADALTGAD
-279 IFLGLSLANLVSK
+279 IFLGLSQANVVNK
-292 EMVRSMA
+292 EMVQSMA
-299 PNPIIFAMANPDPE
+299 KNPIVFAMANPNPE
-313 IPYDEAM
+313 ISYDDAM
-320 AAREDLIMG
+320 SVRNDLIMA
-329 TGRSDFP
+329 TGRSDYP

-365 RAAVYALAGLAKEA
+365 LAAVYALAGLAKEV

-389 VKNLVFGKEYI
+389 VQNLVFGKDYI
-400 IPKPLDPRLISTVAP
+400 IPKPLDPRLLTTVAP
-415 AVAKAAIDSG
+415 AVAKAAMDSG

-432 DWDQYK
+432 DWNQYK

-451 LHGIVVKAKQHPK
+451 FNGIVIKAKQNPK
-464 RIVFAEGNNPKVLRA
+464 KIVFAEGNNLKVLRA
-479 ANEVLHDGIAIPIL
+479 ANEVLHEGIAIPIL
-493 LGNVAEIRQLITENH
+493 LGNVEEIKLLIADNH
-508 FDLHTIS
+508 LDLNGTL
-515 IIDPHAKESD
+515 IIDPHSNEHDKT
-525 EMRESFASLI
+525 RKSFASLI
-535 WEKRRRKGITLE
+535 YTKRQRKGVTMA
-547 EANEL
+547 EAYEM
-552 TYNRNYFGIMMVD
+552 TFNRNYYGIMMVD
-565 TGEADAMISGVTSHY
+565 SGLADGMISGVTTHY
-580 GDVMSPALKLIGPKS
+580 QDVISPALKLIGPKPN
-595 GLVHISS
+595 LNHISS
-602 MYIVLAKHG
+602 MNIVMTKRG
-611 PLFFADTSVNL
+611 PIFFADTTVNL

-628 LIETT
+628 LIDTT
-633 LLASEEVKKF
+633 LMTAEEVRKF

-655 NFGSVKS
+655 NFGSVKL
-662 SEHTRTLDR
+662 SEHTKTLER
-671 VRQTIAFL
+671 VRQTVTFL

-684 NLTVDG
+684 ELIVDG

-702 RSQKFPFTRLENRD
+702 RSQKFPFTLLENRD
-716 VNTIIFPNLTSGNI
+716 VNTIIFPSLTAGNI
-730 AYKLMQEI
+730 AFKMMYEI

-758 PMECSVREIVN
+758 PTECSVREIVN
-769 MATIA
+769 MTTIA

>member
-1 MLPNIVVLLPVEILN
+1 
-16 LISKFDVMAKFTK
+16 MAKITK

-34 YHAEGRPGK
+34 YHFEGRPGK
-43 LEVVTTKPHSTQR
+43 LEVITTKPHTTQR

-84 SKGNL
+84 AKGNL

-130 DIEVDTHDVDSLV
+130 DIEVDTKDIDQFVD
-143 ETVKNISVTFGGI
+143 TVKNIAVTFGGI

-165 CFEVEERLKREVSI
+165 CFEIEERLKRELQI

-185 QHGTAIICSAGI
+185 QHGTAIISSAGI
-197 INALELAGKN
+197 INSLELSNKK
-207 LGDVRLVISGAGAAA
+207 LGEAKIVINGAGAAA
-222 IACANL
+222 IACSKL
-228 IVSLGARKENMVMLD
+228 IISLGAKRENMVMLD
-243 SKGVIRRDR
+243 SKGVLRKDR
-252 NDLNKYKAAFATDL
+252 TDLNKYKIEFATNRDIR
-266 DLHTLPEAMAGAD
+266 TLAEAMKGAD
-279 IFLGLSLANLVSK
+279 IFLGLSQANIVSK
-292 EMVRSMA
+292 EMVKSMA
-299 PNPIIFAMANPDPE
+299 NNPIVFAMANPDPE
-313 IPYDEAM
+313 IAYDDAM
-320 AAREDLIMG
+320 SSRDDLIMA
-329 TGRSDFP
+329 TGRSDYP

-365 RAAVYALAGLAKEA
+365 LAAVYALAGLAKEA

-389 VKNLVFGKEYI
+389 VQNLIFGKDYI
-400 IPKPLDPRLISTVAP
+400 IPKPLDPRLLTTVAP
-415 AVAKAAIDSG
+415 AVAKAAMDSG
-425 VARKPID
+425 VARKPIE
-432 DWDQYK
+432 DWNQYK

-451 LHGIVVKAKQHPK
+451 FHGIVIKAKQNPK
-464 RIVFAEGNNPKVLRA
+464 KVVFAEGNNLKVLRA
-479 ANEVLHDGIAIPIL
+479 ANELLHEGIAVPVL
-493 LGNVAEIRQLITENH
+493 LGNEEEIKQLIAENH
-508 FDLHTIS
+508 LDLNGTPIY
-515 IIDPHAKESD
+515 DPHSMSSN
-525 EMRESFASLI
+525 EMRRTFADLI
-535 WEKRRRKGITLE
+535 WKKRQRKGVNLE
-547 EANEL
+547 EAYEF
-552 TYNRNYFGIMMVD
+552 TFNRNYFGIMMVD
-565 TGEADAMISGVTSHY
+565 TGLADAMISGVTSHY
-580 GDVMSPALKLIGPKS
+580 GDVMSPALRLIGPKS
-595 GLVHISS
+595 NIKHISS
-602 MYIVLAKHG
+602 VYIVMTKRG
-611 PLFFADTSVNL
+611 PLFFADTTVNL

-633 LLASEEVKKF
+633 LLTADQVRKF

-655 NFGSVKS
+655 NFGSVPS
-662 SEHTRTLDR
+662 TEHSQTLDR
-671 VRQTIAFL
+671 VRQSVAFL

-684 NLTVDG
+684 ELIVDG

-730 AYKLMQEI
+730 AYKMMYEI

-743 VGPILMGMKK
+743 VGPILMGMNK
-753 PIHVV
+753 PILVV
-758 PMECSVREIVN
+758 PTECSVRDIVN
-769 MATIA
+769 MTTIA

>member
-1 MLPNIVVLLPVEILN
+1 
-16 LISKFDVMAKFTK
+16 MAKITK

-43 LEVVTTKPHSTQR
+43 LEVVTTKPHTTQR

-71 EIEKNFDD
+71 EIEKNFED
-79 IYKYT
+79 IYRYT

-130 DIEVDTHDVDSLV
+130 DIEVETKDIDQFV
-143 ETVKNISVTFGGI
+143 ETVKNIAVTFGGI

-165 CFEVEERLKREVSI
+165 CFEIEERLKREIQI

-197 INALELAGKN
+197 INALELAGKK
-207 LGDVRLVISGAGAAA
+207 LGEAKIVINGAGAAA

-228 IVSLGARKENMVMLD
+228 IVSLGAKIENIVMLD
-243 SKGVIRRDR
+243 SKGVLRKDR
-252 NDLNKYKAAFATDL
+252 TDLNKYKLKFSTDL
-266 DLHTLPEAMAGAD
+266 DVNTLEDAMKGVD
-279 IFLGLSLANLVSK
+279 LFLGLSKANVVTK
-292 EMVRSMA
+292 EMVNSMA
-299 PNPIIFAMANPDPE
+299 NNPVIFAMANPDPE
-313 IPYDEAM
+313 ITYDEAM
-320 AAREDLIMG
+320 SVRDDLIMA

-342 LGFPYIFRGALDV
+342 LGFPFIFRGALDV

-365 RAAVYALAGLAKEA
+365 LAAVYALASLAREV
-379 VPESVSKAYN
+379 VPETVSKAYN
-389 VKNLVFGKEYI
+389 VPNLIFGKEYI
-400 IPKPLDPRLISTVAP
+400 IPKPLDPRLITTVAP
-415 AVAKAAIDSG
+415 AVARAAMESG
-425 VARKPID
+425 VARRPIE
-432 DWDQYK
+432 DWEQYK

-451 LHGIVVKAKQHPK
+451 LHGIVIKAKQNPK
-464 RIVFAEGNNPKVLRA
+464 KVVFAEGNNLKVLRA
-479 ANEVLHDGIAIPIL
+479 ANEVLHDGIAFPIL
-493 LGNVAEIRQLITENH
+493 LGSVAEIKQLIADNH
-508 FDLHTIS
+508 LDLNNVPIV
-515 IIDPHAKESD
+515 DPHSPETEEIRK
-525 EMRESFASLI
+525 SFAGLI
-535 WEKRRRKGITLE
+535 WQKRQRKGITME
-547 EANEL
+547 EAYEL
-552 TYNRNYFGIMMVD
+552 TFNRNYYGIMMVD
-565 TGEADAMISGVTSHY
+565 TGLADAMISGVTSHY
-580 GDVMSPALKLIGPKS
+580 GDVMSPALKLIGPKPNTN
-595 GLVHISS
+595 HISS
-602 MYIVLAKHG
+602 MYVVMTKKG
-611 PLFFADTSVNL
+611 PLFFADTTVNL
-622 DPDVQT
+622 DPEVQT

-633 LLASEEVKKF
+633 LLTAEEVRKF

-671 VRQTIAFL
+671 VRKTIAFL

-684 NLTVDG
+684 ELIVDG

-702 RSQKFPFTRLENRD
+702 RSRKFPFTRLENRD

-730 AYKLMQEI
+730 AFKLMQEI
-738 GGAEV
+738 GGTEV

-758 PMECSVREIVN
+758 PIECSVREIVN
-769 MATIA
+769 MTTIA